1 MKAVGYE
8 IGKEKDGFSMVLQE
22 VTIKAN
28 IEEIDELIEFLQ
40 YTKKRH
46 ILQREQCK
54 TKLDHTHFQDWRRE
68 QGKAIPDI
76 DFIICTFFE
85 E

>member
-8 IGKEKDGFSMVLQE
+8 IGREKDGFSLDLQE
-22 VTIKAN
+22 VTIKAS

-46 ILQREQCK
+46 IFQREHYK

-68 QGKAIPDI
+68 QGKAKS
-76 DFIICTFFE
+76 DFDLIICTFFE